1 MKRLANLLILFVVTS
16 VGAGLFPAAYAL
28 TPAEYAEQVL
38 NKDLPRG
45 LGWFEKVFLVDGLP
59 ADQVNA
65 EILTRLYAEAL
76 PAPQPNRQAGISPK
90 GSIERVLLLLQGAA
104 LFSEVQAAS
113 PAYLTARDRVMK
125 ILLAAKDGTDQI
137 KFGERPEVVFAEW
150 KELNVGNFAAFSDEL
165 ETVLVETKRVLASI
179 QVPSST
185 APTTMAASSSGNEGS
200 EASAAVDDVVRSE
213 PPTTERSFEVE
224 RFFSY
229 VEASELGRVAPECES
244 ASEWATDQ
252 AVRCGSDESAQC
264 DRKYARQCKKLH

>member
-1 MKRLANLLILFVVTS
+1 MKRLATLLILFVVTS
-16 VGAGLFPAAYAL
+16 FGAGLFPTARAL

-104 LFSEVQAAS
+104 LFSEVQGAS

-125 ILLAAKDGTDQI
+125 ILQAAKDETDQI

-165 ETVLVETKRVLASI
+165 ETVLVETRRVLASM
-179 QVPSST
+179 QLPSST
-185 APTTMAASSSGNEGS
+185 AAA
-200 EASAAVDDVVRSE
+200 ADDVVRSE
-213 PPTTERSFEVE
+213 SPATEPSFEVE

-229 VEASELGRVAPECES
+229 VEASELGRIAPECES